1 MMKRLVLAAVLL
13 ALTGCD
19 SAVKDAESLA
29 ASQLRDPSSAQFRN
43 VERVVQ
49 PDGRVSVCG
58 EINGKNAYGGYA
70 GFTRFV
76 VDGTTVLIE
85 PSEVIISDADNLSA
99 NTEFLHLHTEVCVKA
114 KTTALE
120 AEMAKS

>member
-1 MMKRLVLAAVLL
+1 MKRLVLGALVLWL
-13 ALTGCD
+13 AGCD
-19 SAVKDAESLA
+19 STIKDAEGLA

-43 VERVVQ
+43 VEKVVQ
-49 PDGRVSVCG
+49 PDGRTGVCG

-76 VDGTTVLIE
+76 VHGTRVLIE

-99 NTEFLHLHTEVCVKA
+99 NTEFLRLHTEVCLKA
-114 KTTALE
+114 KTAALE
-120 AEMAKS
+120 AEMARL